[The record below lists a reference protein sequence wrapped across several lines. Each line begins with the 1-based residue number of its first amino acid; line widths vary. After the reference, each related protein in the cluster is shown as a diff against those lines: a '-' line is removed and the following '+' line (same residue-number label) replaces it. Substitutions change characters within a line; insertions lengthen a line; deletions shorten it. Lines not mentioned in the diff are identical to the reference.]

1 MTLSRATPTPDQAR
15 QALDK
20 VLARADLDGHRPSV
34 LAVAREL
41 GLPNSTFRRTFPD
54 IAREVG
60 NARRTPKVESPES
73 PAATEQEKLVAR
85 NAKLRCDNQ
94 RLSEHLDLAIA
105 NVVRLTLTVRQLQG
119 ELEAVSGVSR
129 ISPDPRRGAIDG

>member
-1 MTLSRATPTPDQAR
+1 MTLSRDTPTPDQAR

-20 VLARADLDGHRPSV
+20 VLARADLDGRRPSV

-41 GLPNSTFRRTFPD
+41 GLPNSTFRRAFPD
-54 IAREVG
+54 IAGEVG

-73 PAATEQEKLVAR
+73 PAATEHAKLLAR
-85 NAKLRCDNQ
+85 NATLRRDNQ

-129 ISPDPRRGAIDG
+129 ISPGPRRGATDG